1 MHRVRM
7 AVRENRLTSSVIT
20 EDDYVA
26 MLEEHGRG
34 WVVECES
41 VIVAFAVGDARDGNI
56 WALFVDPPHERRGH
70 GRRLHDAMV
79 AWLRSRGLE
88 RFWLTTE
95 PGTRAERFYQAAG
108 WRRAGRLDGG
118 QVRYE
123 LEMK

>member
-1 MHRVRM
+1 MHHVRM

-41 VIVAFAVGDARDGNI
+41 AIVAFAVADARDGNI

-70 GRRLHDAMV
+70 GRRLHDRMV
-79 AWLRSRGLE
+79 AWLRSRGLA
-88 RFWLTTE
+88 RMWLTTQ
-95 PGTRAERFYQAAG
+95 PGTRAETFYQAAG
-108 WRRAGRLDGG
+108 WRHAGRTEDG

-123 LEMK
+123 L